1 MKIEVRIT
9 PNASKDEITGKAE
22 DGRLRIRI
30 QSPPVDGAAN
40 KRLVRFIAKTAGVA
54 KSKVRIVSGERS
66 RDKALE
72 IDGDEKEIIRSLVKT
87 PTRLSFQ

>member
-22 DGRLRIRI
+22 DGRLRVRI
-30 QSPPVDGAAN
+30 QSPPVNGAAN
-40 KRLVRFIAKTAGVA
+40 RRLIRFIAKTAGVA
-54 KSKVRIVSGERS
+54 KSKVRIVRGERS

-72 IDGDEKEIIRSLVKT
+72 IDGDEKEIIRCLKAV
-87 PTRLSFQ
+87 Q

>member
-22 DGRLRIRI
+22 DGRLRVRI

-40 KRLVRFIAKTAGVA
+40 RRLIRFIAKTAGVA
-54 KSKVRIVSGERS
+54 KSKVRIVRGERS

-72 IDGDEKEIIRSLVKT
+72 IDGDEKAIIRCLKNE
-87 PTRLSFQ
+87 L

>member
-9 PNASKDEITGKAE
+9 PNASKDEITGESE
-22 DGRLRIRI
+22 DGRLRVRI

-40 KRLVRFIAKTAGVA
+40 RRLIRFIAKTAGVA
-54 KSKVRIVSGERS
+54 KSKVRIVRGERS

-72 IDGDEKEIIRSLVKT
+72 IDGDEKAIIRCLKAV
-87 PTRLSFQ
+87 Q

>member
-40 KRLVRFIAKTAGVA
+40 KRLIRFIAKTAGVA

-72 IDGDEKEIIRSLVKT
+72 IDGDEKEIIRCLKAV
-87 PTRLSFQ
+87 Q

>member
-22 DGRLRIRI
+22 DGRLRVRI

-40 KRLVRFIAKTAGVA
+40 RRLIRFIAKTAGVA
-54 KSKVRIVSGERS
+54 KSKVRIVRGERS

-72 IDGDEKEIIRSLVKT
+72 IDGDEKEIIRCLKAV
-87 PTRLSFQ
+87 Q

>member
-22 DGRLRIRI
+22 DGRLRVRI

-40 KRLVRFIAKTAGVA
+40 KRLIRFIAKTAGVA

-72 IDGDEKEIIRSLVKT
+72 IDGDEKEIIRCLKAA
-87 PTRLSFQ
+87 Q

>member
-9 PNASKDEITGKAE
+9 PNASKDEITGKTE
-22 DGRLRIRI
+22 DGRLRVRI

-40 KRLVRFIAKTAGVA
+40 KRLIRFIAKTAGVA

-66 RDKALE
+66 RYKALE
-72 IDGDEKEIIRSLVKT
+72 IEGDEKEIIRCLKAV
-87 PTRLSFQ
+87 Q

>member
-22 DGRLRIRI
+22 DGRLRVRI

-40 KRLVRFIAKTAGVA
+40 KRLIRFIAKTAGVA

-72 IDGDEKEIIRSLVKT
+72 IDGDEKEIIRCLKKE
-87 PTRLSFQ
+87 L

>member
-22 DGRLRIRI
+22 DGRLRVRI
-30 QSPPVDGAAN
+30 QSPPVNGAAN
-40 KRLVRFIAKTAGVA
+40 RRLIKFIAKTAGVA
-54 KSKVRIVSGERS
+54 KSKVRIVRGERS

-72 IDGDEKEIIRSLVKT
+72 IDGDEKEIIRCLKAV
-87 PTRLSFQ
+87 Q